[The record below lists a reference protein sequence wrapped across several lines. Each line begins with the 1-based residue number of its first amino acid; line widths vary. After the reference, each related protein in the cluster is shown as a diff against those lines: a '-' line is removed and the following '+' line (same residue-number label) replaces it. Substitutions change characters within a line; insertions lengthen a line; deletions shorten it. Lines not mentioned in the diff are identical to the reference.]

1 MELTPLD
8 IHHKEFHRAIRGYN
22 EEEVD
27 VFLDKVADG
36 FERLFNENRELK
48 ELTDKMK
55 DKVSKYEGLEQ
66 TMQKAI
72 LTAQRAADEVQSSA
86 VKESELIVRDAELK
100 AKEIIQDIDNQKRQ
114 IHEQLEGL
122 KSAERDFRDNF
133 KSLLKEYLGT
143 IKKVEAGD
151 VEFEETAPEVA
162 LVTEEEKVIETVE
175 PETEPEPE
183 PESRTEQTDTNLEED
198 RFEDKRSEF
207 KEEAQLEKDLKAKE
221 DERESAASIE
231 EERIPATDSV
241 STEELYRRET
251 EIHKEEPTV
260 FIPPPGSSRPV
271 EEPRESDSPYNSGDA
286 AKEESESKEEEKRES
301 ASVSAEEN
309 AEVGDG
315 KEKKTQEMENF
326 FDNSSF
332 FEESKSDDKDENRE
346 EKQSGPDFNNNSSDI
361 GRDAPTGGSDLSN
374 KPSGN
379 DGSPSITQD
388 NQAEPNKIDY
398 GFPEPGNNEPT
409 GMTDDVSTFFDDNL
423 GSE

>member
-1 MELTPLD
+1 M
-8 IHHKEFHRAIRGYN
+8 
-22 EEEVD
+22 
-27 VFLDKVADG
+27 
-36 FERLFNENRELK
+36 
-48 ELTDKMK
+48 
-55 DKVSKYEGLEQ
+55 
-66 TMQKAI
+66 
-72 LTAQRAADEVQSSA
+72 
-86 VKESELIVRDAELK
+86 
-100 AKEIIQDIDNQKRQ
+100 
-114 IHEQLEGL
+114 
-122 KSAERDFRDNF
+122 
-133 KSLLKEYLGT
+133 
-143 IKKVEAGD
+143 
-151 VEFEETAPEVA
+151 
-162 LVTEEEKVIETVE
+162 
-175 PETEPEPE
+175 
-183 PESRTEQTDTNLEED
+183 
-198 RFEDKRSEF
+198 
-207 KEEAQLEKDLKAKE
+207 
-221 DERESAASIE
+221 
-231 EERIPATDSV
+231 
-241 STEELYRRET
+241 
-251 EIHKEEPTV
+251 
-260 FIPPPGSSRPV
+260 

-379 DGSPSITQD
+379 DGSPSIAQD
-388 NQAEPNKIDY
+388 NQVEPNKIDY